1 MLDKLQIYLQI
12 IVDYLLQVGLVG
24 GFLLIVLESIIPA
37 LPLSVFIGLNI
48 ITFGKILGY
57 VISYFGTIVGCMLSF
72 ITFRYILKNYL
83 YKIFKEKT
91 RIKIEDLMKKMTN
104 IDFNTLVVIIA
115 IPFTPAFL
123 VNIAAGL
130 SNIPIKKYI
139 FALLIGKPF
148 MIYFWGYIGANLLES
163 LKNPIILVKIIV
175 IVLLAYLISK
185 VVEKI
190 INVEKIR
197 RDNYDGL
204 YNNRIACYNN
214 YFNNNIFNKKYK

>member
-91 RIKIEDLMKKMTN
+91 RIKIEELMKKMTN

-190 INVEKIR
+190 INVEK
-197 RDNYDGL
+197 N
-204 YNNRIACYNN
+204 
-214 YFNNNIFNKKYK
+214 

>member
-185 VVEKI
+185 VAEKI
-190 INVEKIR
+190 INVEK
-197 RDNYDGL
+197 N
-204 YNNRIACYNN
+204 
-214 YFNNNIFNKKYK
+214 

>member
-57 VISYFGTIVGCMLSF
+57 VRSYFGTIVGCMLSF

-190 INVEKIR
+190 INVEK
-197 RDNYDGL
+197 N
-204 YNNRIACYNN
+204 
-214 YFNNNIFNKKYK
+214 

>member
-139 FALLIGKPF
+139 FVLLIGKPF

-190 INVEKIR
+190 INVEK
-197 RDNYDGL
+197 N
-204 YNNRIACYNN
+204 
-214 YFNNNIFNKKYK
+214 

>member
-24 GFLLIVLESIIPA
+24 GFLLIVLESVIPA

-91 RIKIEDLMKKMTN
+91 RIKIENLMKKMTN

-190 INVEKIR
+190 INVEK
-197 RDNYDGL
+197 N
-204 YNNRIACYNN
+204 
-214 YFNNNIFNKKYK
+214 

>member
-175 IVLLAYLISK
+175 TGCAGNAQLDRSK
-185 VVEKI
+185 
-190 INVEKIR
+190 
-197 RDNYDGL
+197 
-204 YNNRIACYNN
+204 NR
-214 YFNNNIFNKKYK
+214 

>member
-190 INVEKIR
+190 INVEK
-197 RDNYDGL
+197 N
-204 YNNRIACYNN
+204 
-214 YFNNNIFNKKYK
+214 

>member
-24 GFLLIVLESIIPA
+24 GFLLIVLESVIPA

-190 INVEKIR
+190 INVEK
-197 RDNYDGL
+197 N
-204 YNNRIACYNN
+204 
-214 YFNNNIFNKKYK
+214 

>member
-37 LPLSVFIGLNI
+37 LPLSIFVGLNI
-48 ITFGKILGY
+48 ITFGNILGY

-72 ITFRYILKNYL
+72 ITFRYILRNYF

-91 RIKIEDLMKKMTN
+91 RVKIENIMKKMTN
-104 IDFNTLVVIIA
+104 IDFNTLAVIIA

-139 FALLIGKPF
+139 CALLIGKIF
-148 MIYFWGYIGANLLES
+148 MIYFWGYVGANLLES
-163 LKNPIILVKIIV
+163 LKNPIILVKIVV
-175 IVLLAYLISK
+175 IILLAYLISK

-190 INVEKIR
+190 INVEK
-197 RDNYDGL
+197 N
-204 YNNRIACYNN
+204 
-214 YFNNNIFNKKYK
+214 

>member
-57 VISYFGTIVGCMLSF
+57 VISYFGTIVGCVLSF

-190 INVEKIR
+190 INVEK
-197 RDNYDGL
+197 N
-204 YNNRIACYNN
+204 
-214 YFNNNIFNKKYK
+214 

>member
-12 IVDYLLQVGLVG
+12 IVDYLLQVGLIG

-190 INVEKIR
+190 INVEK
-197 RDNYDGL
+197 N
-204 YNNRIACYNN
+204 
-214 YFNNNIFNKKYK
+214 

>member
-37 LPLSVFIGLNI
+37 LPLSAFIGLNI

-190 INVEKIR
+190 INVEK
-197 RDNYDGL
+197 N
-204 YNNRIACYNN
+204 
-214 YFNNNIFNKKYK
+214 

>member
-57 VISYFGTIVGCMLSF
+57 VISYFGTIIGCMLSF

-190 INVEKIR
+190 INVEK
-197 RDNYDGL
+197 N
-204 YNNRIACYNN
+204 
-214 YFNNNIFNKKYK
+214 

>member
-1 MLDKLQIYLQI
+1 M
-12 IVDYLLQVGLVG
+12 
-24 GFLLIVLESIIPA
+24 FIVLESIIPA

-190 INVEKIR
+190 INVEK
-197 RDNYDGL
+197 N
-204 YNNRIACYNN
+204 
-214 YFNNNIFNKKYK
+214 